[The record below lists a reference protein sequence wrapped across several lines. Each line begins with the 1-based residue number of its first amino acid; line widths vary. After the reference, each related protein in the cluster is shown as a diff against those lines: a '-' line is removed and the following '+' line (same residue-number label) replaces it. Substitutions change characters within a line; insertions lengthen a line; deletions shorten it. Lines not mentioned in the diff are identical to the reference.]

1 MLTPGKD
8 YNYIAQ
14 CHHIT
19 PVENK
24 TPYYFA
30 IKIADE
36 DFFTKETNFR
46 ELKQGEAVYLTSSFA
61 LVKTHMDPSTFSVVK
76 IDAIRLVNEDG
87 AHPTKALICLVDYE
101 HIYNKT
107 KKAERTKEIKKKIN
121 AKLKSYQNEVL
132 LNLVAQSDEEAA
144 ALLNEYKELTGN
156 AFQK

>member
-1 MLTPGKD
+1 MLAPGKD

-14 CHHIT
+14 CHHIA

-107 KKAERTKEIKKKIN
+107 KKAERTKEIKKEIN
-121 AKLKSYQNEVL
+121 TKLKAYQKETL
-132 LNLVAQSDEEAA
+132 LNLMAQSDEEVA
-144 ALLNEYKELTGN
+144 ALLNEYKELTGSS
-156 AFQK
+156 FQK

>member
-1 MLTPGKD
+1 MLAPGKD

-107 KKAERTKEIKKKIN
+107 KKAERTKEIN
-121 AKLKSYQNEVL
+121 TKLKAYQKETL
-132 LNLVAQSDEEAA
+132 LNLMAQSDEEVA
-144 ALLNEYKELTGN
+144 ALLNEYKELTGSS
-156 AFQK
+156 FQK

>member
-36 DFFTKETNFR
+36 NFFTKETNFR

-132 LNLVAQSDEEAA
+132 LNLMAQSDEEAA

>member
-14 CHHIT
+14 CHHVT

-101 HIYNKT
+101 HLYSKT
-107 KKAERTKEIKKKIN
+107 KKAKRIQEIKKKIN
-121 AKLKSYQNEVL
+121 AKLKLYKDEVL
-132 LNLVAQSDEEAA
+132 LNLMAQSDEEAA

>member
-1 MLTPGKD
+1 MLTSGKD

-14 CHHIT
+14 CHHVT

-61 LVKTHMDPSTFSVVK
+61 LVKTNMDPSTFGVVK
-76 IDAIRLVNEDG
+76 IDAIRLVNEYG

-101 HIYNKT
+101 HLYSKT
-107 KKAERTKEIKKKIN
+107 KKAERTQEIKKKIN
-121 AKLKSYQNEVL
+121 AKLKLYKDEVL
-132 LNLVAQSDEEAA
+132 LNLMAQSDEEAA

>member
-8 YNYIAQ
+8 YNYVAR

-36 DFFTKETNFR
+36 EFFTKEIDFR
-46 ELKQGEAVYLTSSFA
+46 ELKQGKSVSLDDSFA
-61 LVKTHMDPSTFSVVK
+61 LVKTHMDPSTFGVVK

-87 AHPTKALICLVDYE
+87 VHPTKALIYLVDYE
-101 HIYNKT
+101 HLYSKT
-107 KKAERTKEIKKKIN
+107 KKAERTQEIKKKIN

-132 LNLVAQSDEEAA
+132 LNLMAQSDEEVA
-144 ALLNEYKELTGN
+144 ALLNEYKELTGSS
-156 AFQK
+156 FQK

>member
-36 DFFTKETNFR
+36 DLFTKETNFR

-61 LVKTHMDPSTFSVVK
+61 LVKTHMDPSTFSVLK

-132 LNLVAQSDEEAA
+132 LNLIAQSDEEAA

-156 AFQK
+156 ASQK

>member
-87 AHPTKALICLVDYE
+87 THPTKALICLADYK
-101 HIYNKT
+101 HLYDKI

-121 AKLKSYQNEVL
+121 AKLKAYQNENL
-132 LNLVAQSDEEAA
+132 LNLMVQSDEEAA

-156 AFQK
+156 TFQK

>member
-36 DFFTKETNFR
+36 YFFTKETNFR

-76 IDAIRLVNEDG
+76 IDAIRLVNEQNVF
-87 AHPTKALICLVDYE
+87 K
-101 HIYNKT
+101 
-107 KKAERTKEIKKKIN
+107 
-121 AKLKSYQNEVL
+121 KLKR
-132 LNLVAQSDEEAA
+132 
-144 ALLNEYKELTGN
+144 KLTRSLKHIKRKH
-156 AFQK
+156 FLILWLSLMKK

>member
-101 HIYNKT
+101 HLYDKI

-121 AKLKSYQNEVL
+121 AKLKAYQNENL
-132 LNLVAQSDEEAA
+132 LNLMVQSDEEAA

-156 AFQK
+156 AFKK

>member
-107 KKAERTKEIKKKIN
+107 KKAECTKEIKKKIN

-132 LNLVAQSDEEAA
+132 LNLMAQSDEEAA

>member
-132 LNLVAQSDEEAA
+132 LNLMAQSDEEAA